1 MKLRSLQKRVGYRIW
16 GAIVLC
22 MLATAC
28 SEDDIF
34 TDNTIVVPP
43 TESEEQNTDT
53 LLIPDENLRLFLRSQ
68 LGVDIL
74 TRENLATVTT
84 LSLRSRNYST
94 LAGIS
99 HLENLDSL
107 TIDNNLGHAF
117 IDFPEEIADMKH
129 LSYLK
134 ASGVFRGKL
143 PASLSGFTY
152 FSVGDSRLEGDVPP
166 HLIDVTAERVT
177 LHIGRSRF
185 SGLPVD
191 IWRKVCADAE
201 AYQLTPSL
209 APQASGY
216 FLTLYDPDSL
226 SNNQY
231 RADGEVEFYQEHRAG
246 NGINM
251 FILCDGFDRSCN
263 AVNGVAEKVMKFSV
277 EQLFAIEPMR
287 SLRDY
292 FDIYLIYAESP
303 EKGMTY
309 SSNGKTNDHEVKTK
323 FDTHQPNLSN
333 RYYLCD
339 TPGILDYIAENT
351 GISPRGGVV
360 LLIAHNLIHG
370 GSAGMEYV
378 ADRTSFSVSTVEPKF
393 AKTLWHE
400 SVGHS
405 IGWLADEY
413 VEQGNTDM
421 IPVDTRNWN
430 EWNYNRYDYC
440 RNVAFTD
447 DPTKVWWADFI
458 GDERYADENIGVYEG
473 GIYWAQGVWRPTENS
488 IMRTYDR
495 DQKFSAPCR
504 AIIYKEVMSR
514 ALGEE
519 FVYDYETF
527 VKFDMKERYYPLS
540 E

>member
-1 MKLRSLQKRVGYRIW
+1 MENLLKIMGCRIW
-16 GAIVLC
+16 VAVVLC
-22 MLATAC
+22 ILATAC

-53 LLIPDENLRLFLRSQ
+53 LLIPDENLRLYLCSQ
-68 LGVDIL
+68 LGVDVL
-74 TRENLATVTT
+74 THENLATVTT

-99 HLENLDSL
+99 QLENLDSL
-107 TIDNNLGHAF
+107 IIDNNLGHAF

-152 FSVGDSRLEGDVPP
+152 FSVGDSRLEGDIPA
-166 HLIDVTAERVT
+166 HLIDVTAEGVT

-201 AYQLTPSL
+201 TYQLAPSL

-226 SNNQY
+226 SNNRY

-246 NGINM
+246 KGINM

-277 EQLFAIEPMR
+277 EQLFAIEPMC

-309 SSNGKTNDHEVKTK
+309 SSDGKTNDHEVKTK
-323 FDTHQPNLSN
+323 FDTHQPNLSD

-351 GISPRGGVV
+351 GISPQGGVV

-413 VEQGNTDM
+413 VERGNTDM
-421 IPVDTRNWN
+421 IPADTRNWN

-527 VKFDMKERYYPLS
+527 VKFDMKERYYPLP

>member
-1 MKLRSLQKRVGYRIW
+1 MKLENLLKIMGCRIW
-16 GAIVLC
+16 VAVVLC
-22 MLATAC
+22 ILATAC

-53 LLIPDENLRLFLRSQ
+53 LLIPDENLRLYLCSQ
-68 LGVDIL
+68 LGVDVL
-74 TRENLATVTT
+74 THENLATVTT

-99 HLENLDSL
+99 QLENLDSL
-107 TIDNNLGHAF
+107 IIDNNLGHAF

-152 FSVGDSRLEGDVPP
+152 FSVGDSRLEGDIPA
-166 HLIDVTAERVT
+166 HLIDVTAEGVT

-201 AYQLTPSL
+201 TYQLAPSL

-226 SNNQY
+226 NNNRY

-246 NGINM
+246 KGINM

-277 EQLFAIEPMR
+277 EQLFAIEPMC

-309 SSNGKTNDHEVKTK
+309 SSDGKTNDHEVKTK
-323 FDTHQPNLSN
+323 FDTHQPNLSD

-351 GISPRGGVV
+351 GISPQGGVV

-413 VEQGNTDM
+413 VERGNIDM
-421 IPVDTRNWN
+421 IPADTRNWN

>member
-1 MKLRSLQKRVGYRIW
+1 MKLENLLKIMGCRIW
-16 GAIVLC
+16 VAVVLC
-22 MLATAC
+22 ILATAC

-53 LLIPDENLRLFLRSQ
+53 LLIPDENLRLYLCSQ
-68 LGVDIL
+68 LGVDVL
-74 TRENLATVTT
+74 THENLATVTT

-201 AYQLTPSL
+201 TYQLAPSL

-226 SNNQY
+226 SNNRY

-246 NGINM
+246 KGINM

-277 EQLFAIEPMR
+277 EQLFAIEPMC
-287 SLRDY
+287 SLRAY
-292 FDIYLIYAESP
+292 FDIHLIYAESP

-309 SSNGKTNDHEVKTK
+309 SSDGKTNDHEVKTK

-351 GISPRGGVV
+351 GISPQGGVV

-413 VEQGNTDM
+413 VERGNTDM
-421 IPVDTRNWN
+421 IPADTRNWN

>member
-1 MKLRSLQKRVGYRIW
+1 MKLENLLKIMGCRIW
-16 GAIVLC
+16 VAVVLC
-22 MLATAC
+22 ILATAC

-34 TDNTIVVPP
+34 TDNTIVEPP

-53 LLIPDENLRLFLRSQ
+53 LLIPDENLHLYLCSQ
-68 LGVDIL
+68 LGVDVL
-74 TRENLATVTT
+74 THENLATVTT

-99 HLENLDSL
+99 QLENLDSL
-107 TIDNNLGHAF
+107 IIDNNLGHAF

-152 FSVGDSRLEGDVPP
+152 FSVGDSRLEGDIPA
-166 HLIDVTAERVT
+166 HLIDVTAEGVT

-201 AYQLTPSL
+201 TYQLAPSL

-226 SNNQY
+226 NNNRY
-231 RADGEVEFYQEHRAG
+231 RADGEVEFYQEHRVG
-246 NGINM
+246 KGINM

-277 EQLFAIEPMR
+277 EQLFAIEPMC

-421 IPVDTRNWN
+421 IPADTRNWN

>member
-1 MKLRSLQKRVGYRIW
+1 MENLLKIMGCRIW
-16 GAIVLC
+16 VAVVLC
-22 MLATAC
+22 ILATAC

-53 LLIPDENLRLFLRSQ
+53 LLIPDENLRLYLCSQ
-68 LGVDIL
+68 LGVDVL
-74 TRENLATVTT
+74 THENLATVTT

-99 HLENLDSL
+99 QLENLDSL
-107 TIDNNLGHAF
+107 IIDNNLGHAF

-152 FSVGDSRLEGDVPP
+152 FSVGDSRLEGDIPA
-166 HLIDVTAERVT
+166 HLIDVTAEGVT

-201 AYQLTPSL
+201 TYQLAPSL

-226 SNNQY
+226 NNNRY

-246 NGINM
+246 KGINM

-277 EQLFAIEPMR
+277 EQLFAIEPMC

-309 SSNGKTNDHEVKTK
+309 SSDGKTNDHEVKTK
-323 FDTHQPNLSN
+323 FDTHQPNLSD

-351 GISPRGGVV
+351 GISPQGGVV

-413 VEQGNTDM
+413 VERGNTDM
-421 IPVDTRNWN
+421 IPADTRNWN

>member
-1 MKLRSLQKRVGYRIW
+1 MKLENLLKIMGCRIW
-16 GAIVLC
+16 VAVVLC
-22 MLATAC
+22 ILATAC

-53 LLIPDENLRLFLRSQ
+53 LLIPDENLRLYLCSQ
-68 LGVDIL
+68 LGVDVL
-74 TRENLATVTT
+74 THENLATVTT

-99 HLENLDSL
+99 QLENLDSL
-107 TIDNNLGHAF
+107 IIDNNLGHAF

-152 FSVGDSRLEGDVPP
+152 FSVGDSRLEGDIPA
-166 HLIDVTAERVT
+166 HLIDVTAEGVT

-201 AYQLTPSL
+201 TYQLAPSL

-226 SNNQY
+226 SNNRY

-246 NGINM
+246 KGINM

-277 EQLFAIEPMR
+277 EQLFAIEPMC

-309 SSNGKTNDHEVKTK
+309 SSDGKTNDHEVKTK
-323 FDTHQPNLSN
+323 FDTHQPNLSD

-351 GISPRGGVV
+351 GISPQGGVV

-413 VEQGNTDM
+413 VERGNTDM
-421 IPVDTRNWN
+421 IPADTRNWN

-527 VKFDMKERYYPLS
+527 VKFDMKERYYPLP